1 MKRLGF
7 VDGATLAAA
16 IVLGADCSTRAR
28 GEGANAFQ
36 NDTSIDAHER
46 ADHRNSVLLP
56 DDGVAGT
63 PYESSFGTVQPDGT
77 YCGVFCSES
86 H

>member
-7 VDGATLAAA
+7 VVGATLAAA
-16 IVLGADCSTRAR
+16 IVLGAGCSTRATS
-28 GEGANAFQ
+28 EGPRAIQ
-36 NDTSIDAHER
+36 NDASIDGHER

-63 PYESSFGTVQPDGT
+63 PYESSFGTLQPDGT